1 MKKLVLTFFIITM
14 ICITCVSCK
23 KEDKKEVKP
32 HITQMKSICELATM
46 ECYYHNVAKYE
57 KKDVEGILLWKKDK
71 KFWME
76 YSGTV
81 TVGIDASKLSIEVK
95 DDVVKITIPE
105 AEVLANEVNEEE
117 FNDDSMVVEDGSA
130 KVKAEDQTA
139 ALKKAQKNMV
149 KEAKNDTVLLANA
162 QERAKTLLEEYVNNI
177 GNAVG
182 KTYTI
187 EWIEYKEKK

>member
-1 MKKLVLTFFIITM
+1 MMKKRIVLTLVAITM
-14 ICITCVSCK
+14 ICLTCVSCK
-23 KEDKKEVKP
+23 KEETKEIKP

-57 KKDVEGILLWKKDK
+57 KKDAEGILLWKKDK

-95 DDVVKITIPE
+95 GDNVIITIPD
-105 AEVLANEVNEEE
+105 AEVLGNEVNEEE
-117 FNDDSMVVEDGSA
+117 FNEDSIVVADGSA
-130 KVKAEDQTA
+130 KVKAEDQTK

-149 KEAKNDTVLLANA
+149 REAKNDTALLANA
-162 QERAKTLLEEYVNNI
+162 KERAKTLLEEYVNNI
-177 GNAVG
+177 GDAVG
-182 KTYTI
+182 KKYII
-187 EWIEYKEKK
+187 EWVDYKE

>member
-1 MKKLVLTFFIITM
+1 MKKIILTFMIITM
-14 ICITCVSCK
+14 ICLTCVSCK
-23 KEDKKEVKP
+23 KEEKKEVKP

-57 KKDVEGILLWKKDK
+57 KEDVEGILLWKKDK

-95 DDVVKITIPE
+95 DGMVRITIPE

-117 FNDDSMVVEDGSA
+117 FNEDSMVVEDGSA

-149 KEAKNDTVLLANA
+149 KEAKSDKVLLANA
-162 QERAKTLLEEYVNNI
+162 RERAKTLLEEYVNNI
-177 GNAVG
+177 GTAVG
-182 KTYTI
+182 KNYTI
-187 EWIEYKEKK
+187 EWIEYKE

>member
-1 MKKLVLTFFIITM
+1 MMKKRIVLTLLAITM
-14 ICITCVSCK
+14 ICLTCVSCK
-23 KEDKKEVKP
+23 KEETKEIKP

-57 KKDVEGILLWKKDK
+57 KKDAEGILLWKKDK

-95 DDVVKITIPE
+95 GDNVIITIPD
-105 AEVLANEVNEEE
+105 AEVLGNEVNEEE
-117 FNDDSMVVEDGSA
+117 FNEDSIVVADGSA
-130 KVKAEDQTA
+130 KVKAEDQTK

-149 KEAKNDTVLLANA
+149 REAKNDTALLANA
-162 QERAKTLLEEYVNNI
+162 KERAKTLLEEYVNNI
-177 GNAVG
+177 GDAVG
-182 KTYTI
+182 KKYII
-187 EWIEYKEKK
+187 EWVDYKE

>member
-1 MKKLVLTFFIITM
+1 MKKIILTFMIITM
-14 ICITCVSCK
+14 ICLTCVSCK
-23 KEDKKEVKP
+23 KEEKKEVKP

-57 KKDVEGILLWKKDK
+57 KEDVEGILLWKKDK

-95 DDVVKITIPE
+95 DDMVRITIPE

-117 FNDDSMVVEDGSA
+117 FNEDSMVVEDGSA

-149 KEAKNDTVLLANA
+149 KEAKNDKVLLANA
-162 QERAKTLLEEYVNNI
+162 RERAKTLLEEYVNNI
-177 GNAVG
+177 GTAVG
-182 KTYTI
+182 KNYTI
-187 EWIEYKEKK
+187 DWVEYKE

>member
-1 MKKLVLTFFIITM
+1 MKKNILTFMIITM
-14 ICITCVSCK
+14 ICLTCVSCK
-23 KEDKKEVKP
+23 KEEKKEVKP

-57 KKDVEGILLWKKDK
+57 KEDVEGILLWKKDK

-95 DDVVKITIPE
+95 DDIVKITMPE

-117 FNDDSMVVEDGSA
+117 FNEDSMVVEDGSA

-162 QERAKTLLEEYVNNI
+162 KERAKTLLEEYVNNI

-182 KTYTI
+182 KNYTI
-187 EWIEYKEKK
+187 EWVDYKE

>member
-1 MKKLVLTFFIITM
+1 MFEGDI
-14 ICITCVSCK
+14 
-23 KEDKKEVKP
+23 
-32 HITQMKSICELATM
+32 KSICELATM

-57 KKDVEGILLWKKDK
+57 KEDVEGILLWKKDK

-95 DDVVKITIPE
+95 DDMVRITIPE

-117 FNDDSMVVEDGSA
+117 FNEDSMVVEDGSA

-149 KEAKNDTVLLANA
+149 KEAKNDKVLLANA
-162 QERAKTLLEEYVNNI
+162 RERAKTLLEEYVNNI
-177 GNAVG
+177 GTAVG
-182 KTYTI
+182 KNYTI
-187 EWIEYKEKK
+187 DWVEYKE